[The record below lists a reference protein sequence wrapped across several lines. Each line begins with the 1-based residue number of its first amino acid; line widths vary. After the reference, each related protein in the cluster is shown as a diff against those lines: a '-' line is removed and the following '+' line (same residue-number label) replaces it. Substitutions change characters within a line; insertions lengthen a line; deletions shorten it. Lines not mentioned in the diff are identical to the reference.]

1 MTTKTKSIKQ
11 KLFFSA
17 MIMAFLWVIIG
28 DLVSIHLNVIYGD
41 TKSDWHQPLAKT
53 QKTEKKTYKVGS
65 HNSSDY
71 SKLLHL
77 SFIGENLFVLKV
89 FSNKISHF
97 TFDIQAFRI
106 SEDQTLFLR
115 GPPSVA

>member
-28 DLVSIHLNVIYGD
+28 DLVSIHLNVIYGE

-77 SFIGENLFVLKV
+77 SFIGENIYTLRIV
-89 FSNKISHF
+89 STKIANYTINTKSF
-97 TFDIQAFRI
+97 QTFE
-106 SEDQTLFLR
+106 SLTYYLR
-115 GPPSVA
+115 GPPSLA